1 MIELAPHSKL
11 GLALA
16 NPVMIAS
23 GCGGYG
29 HAYRQLIDLSL
40 FGALVT
46 QPITLRP
53 RRGKAQPRLVE
64 TKAGFILD
72 TGHQNP
78 GVKKV
83 LRQYSKLWARLETA
97 VIAHLPADEPDDLMR
112 TARAL
117 SKATTPHGDL
127 ALAAFELGLPA
138 QATWSEVEQ
147 WVNAIRDGSEL
158 PLLVKLPLDAP
169 LEIAEAV
176 ANVYVDALV
185 IGSPPLGAAF
195 VPGQENPVSGHLH
208 GPFLHSLVLQH
219 LQRYA
224 GLGLP
229 VVAVGGIHDLA
240 EARTFLEAGATAV
253 QLDSLLFIDPK
264 QAAGIAGAMG
274 EKSQS

>member
-23 GCGGYG
+23 GCCGYG
-29 HAYRQLIDLSL
+29 HAYRPLIDLSF
-40 FGALVT
+40 FGAVVT

-53 RRGKAQPRLVE
+53 RRGTTQPRLVE
-64 TKAGFILD
+64 TRAGFILD
-72 TGHQNP
+72 TGQQNP
-78 GVKKV
+78 GVKKI
-83 LRQYSKLWARLETA
+83 LRQYSKVWARLETA

-112 TARAL
+112 TVRAL
-117 SKATTPHGDL
+117 TSAKTPHGDF

-138 QATWSEVEQ
+138 QATSQEVEQ
-147 WVNAIRDGSEL
+147 WVKAMQDGSEL

-169 LEIAEAV
+169 LETAEAA
-176 ANVYVDALV
+176 ANVYADALV

-195 VPGQENPVSGHLH
+195 VPDQENPVSGHLY
-208 GPFLHSLVLQH
+208 GPFLHSLVLH
-219 LQRYA
+219 RLQQYA
-224 GLGLP
+224 DLGLP
-229 VVAVGGIHDLA
+229 VVAVGGIHSLA
-240 EARTFLEAGATAV
+240 DAQAFFEAGAMAI

-264 QAAGIAGAMG
+264 QAEGIAGAMG